1 MSMVVS
7 ATHRGIVKAHPGAL
21 DGLSSHLRNSAHLAA
36 GFTPH
41 PEFDM
46 TYQGGRTI
54 PKLKFKSFYLNGAK
68 WNNADIANIDRA
80 LPGAMT
86 DKPLNKV
93 LLQYFPGHASISTK
107 FLGSQ
112 KVTVKLPK
120 TFTRDHVNP
129 VLQSLLTAGKLKDVD
144 NNTVVCLLLPAGVI
158 LNTNAHGGVGKL
170 KGDDSEESSLEGLGG
185 YHGSAHVGDRV
196 ICFAVG
202 VYSQETPKL
211 RNGIP
216 FWPDPWKNIVA
227 TFYHELNEA
236 RTDPDVE
243 EFNRTH
249 QPGLIGWY
257 ADVDGGGEIG
267 DIPMNEAG
275 PSLGLV
281 MTEVKLAAGGTAPIQ
296 LMWSNAVHGPQG
308 PIA

>member
-1 MSMVVS
+1 MSMVLPS
-7 ATHRGIVKAHPGAL
+7 IRRGIVKAHPKKL
-21 DGLSSHLRNSAHLAA
+21 EGLPSHHHDASQLAA
-36 GFTPH
+36 GFTPD
-41 PEFDM
+41 PAVDM

-68 WNNADIANIDRA
+68 WAASDMKNIDTA
-80 LPGAMT
+80 LAGAMS

-93 LLQYFPGHASISTK
+93 VLQYFPGQSSISTK

-112 KVTVKLPK
+112 KVTGNVPK
-120 TFTRDHVNP
+120 TFTRDSVNP
-129 VLQSLLTAGKLKDVD
+129 VLQSLLNAGKLKDVD
-144 NNTVVCLLLPAGVI
+144 DNTVVCLMLPPGIVLTTDAQ
-158 LNTNAHGGVGKL
+158 GGVGKL
-170 KGDDSEESSLEGLGG
+170 KGDDDEDSSRKGLGG
-185 YHGSAHVGDRV
+185 YHGSAHVGSRV
-196 ICFAVG
+196 IYFAVG
-202 VYSQETPKL
+202 VYSEETSKL

-216 FWPDPWKNIVA
+216 FWPDPWKNVVA

-243 EFNRTH
+243 EFNRTGH
-249 QPGLIGWY
+249 QGLIGWY
-257 ADVDGGGEIG
+257 ADVEGGGEIG
-267 DIPMNEAG
+267 DIPINEAS
-275 PSLGLV
+275 SLSLV